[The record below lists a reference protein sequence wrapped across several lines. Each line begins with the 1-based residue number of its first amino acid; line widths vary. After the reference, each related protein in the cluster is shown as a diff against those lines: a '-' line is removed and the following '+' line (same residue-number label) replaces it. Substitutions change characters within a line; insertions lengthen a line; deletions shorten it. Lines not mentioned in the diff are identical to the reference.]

1 MGNLVSKSSRG
12 GIVFVYRQIGY
23 GRVGN
28 PAQVRQG
35 IDPANP
41 RHYHRYGSPSFLE
54 QIPVNFTHSQR
65 A

>member
-41 RHYHRYGSPSFLE
+41 ETLS
-54 QIPVNFTHSQR
+54 
-65 A
+65 